1 MGINLMPGFGAFT
14 VASSGGLNGSESD
27 GTNLVTGGN
36 NFGSGWFDL
45 GTIRSTND
53 VVAPNGAT
61 EALRITENGGVG
73 RHAIYQIVA
82 ITDAVH
88 TASVYAKYNDRRYLA
103 LFLSNDGGTAS
114 EAIGYFDLQT
124 GAVTDTDQFGSPQS
138 VATSI
143 ATGANGFYKCTV
155 QFRLHSSVTSC
166 YYILAMSD
174 VATYGAPLSSGNP
187 SYDGSSGAYVWAWRP
202 KIALGSF

>member
-1 MGINLMPGFGAFT
+1 LRVT
-14 VASSGGLNGSESD
+14 ESGG
-27 GTNLVTGGN
+27 T
-36 NFGSGWFDL
+36 
-45 GTIRSTND
+45 
-53 VVAPNGAT
+53 
-61 EALRITENGGVG
+61 G
-73 RHAIYQIVA
+73 RHGIYQVVA

-103 LFLSNDGGTAS
+103 IFVTNDGGTSS

-124 GAVTDTDQFGSPQS
+124 GAVTDTDQSGSPQS

-166 YYILAMSD
+166 YLILAMSD
-174 VATYGAPLSSGNP
+174 VATYGSPLDSGNP
-187 SYDGSSGAYVWAWRP
+187 SYAAAGSYVWAWRP
-202 KIALGSF
+202 KVSLGAF